1 MKIAITLLAFVAAA
15 VAIEAGPVSI
25 QNNNVGDIV
34 NVNVDANAVLSSNIE
49 SNIVTVLLA
58 LLNQQAALVNG
69 NLPEGIAPTDAEPQQ
84 NPIAGLLGNLKITP
98 EMIETVKNVEV
109 TPELVEKIKSFIHK
123 E

>member
-34 NVNVDANAVLSSNIE
+34 TVNVDANAVLSSNIE

-58 LLNQQAALVNG
+58 LLNQQAAIVNG
-69 NLPEGIAPTDAEPQQ
+69 NLPEGITPTDPEQ
-84 NPIAGLLGNLKITP
+84 NPISGLLGKFEVTP
-98 EMIETVKNVEV
+98 EMIETVKNVQV
-109 TPELVEKIKSFIHK
+109 TPDLVEKIKSFLKK